1 MMSTFVW
8 NILQTLTWIN
18 IIANLVFIFPAFLP
32 RDGPRKFVVE
42 LLARPKTLWIIS
54 VIWPIPFLLFP
65 LFVPSEY
72 QIELFVT
79 LLRNFGIVLLPLSPM
94 AYLVMSWWLSKLEK
108 VSHKELT

>member
-8 NILQTLTWIN
+8 NLLQTLTWIN
-18 IIANLVFIFPAFLP
+18 IIANLVFILPAIFP
-32 RDGPRKFVVE
+32 RGGPRKFADE
-42 LLARPKTLWIIS
+42 LLARPKTLWIIL

-79 LLRNFGIVLLPLSPM
+79 ILRNFGIVLLPLGPM
-94 AYLVMSWWLSKLEK
+94 AYLVVSWRLSRLEK
-108 VSHKELT
+108 ENHKELT